1 MSIVRSIEDMIM
13 NENLQSA
20 LAELI
25 EKTVSGI
32 DASAAFLDAE
42 LPDFVFQCATVC
54 VCVHACCSRH
64 VLY

>member
-1 MSIVRSIEDMIM
+1 M